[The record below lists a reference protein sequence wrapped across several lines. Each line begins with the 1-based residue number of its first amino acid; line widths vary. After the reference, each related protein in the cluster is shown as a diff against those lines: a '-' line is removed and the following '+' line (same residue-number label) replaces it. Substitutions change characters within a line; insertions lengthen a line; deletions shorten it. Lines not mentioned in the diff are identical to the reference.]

1 MKLCGEDDL
10 RKVAKQIGKCLC
22 YLHRKGL
29 AHRDMKVDNILCDP
43 VTKKIKVIDY
53 ELFKRFK
60 KQGTA
65 TDMLTITGTP
75 NYRAP

>member
-1 MKLCGEDDL
+1 
-10 RKVAKQIGKCLC
+10 
-22 YLHRKGL
+22 
-29 AHRDMKVDNILCDP
+29 MKVDNILCDP

-60 KQGTA
+60 KQGNR

-75 NYRAP
+75 NYRAPEIISGGGYT